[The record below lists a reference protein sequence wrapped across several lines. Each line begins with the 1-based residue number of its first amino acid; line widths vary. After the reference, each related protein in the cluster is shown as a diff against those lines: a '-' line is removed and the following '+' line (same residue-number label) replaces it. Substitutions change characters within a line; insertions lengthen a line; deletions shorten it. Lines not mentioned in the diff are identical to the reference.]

1 MSPPELIE
9 LSSPMYAL
17 TLRFASEEC
26 VNTRKL
32 PGLHFL
38 YLSFSLDEKSF
49 PKLITANERFH
60 RAESDEQVLY
70 FAILVDLLRRT

>member
-9 LSSPMYAL
+9 LSSPMYSL
-17 TLRFASEEC
+17 TPRFASEEC
-26 VNTRKL
+26 ANAL
-32 PGLHFL
+32 AFLGLHFL

-60 RAESDEQVLY
+60 GAESNEQVLY